1 MCLLET
7 KVLLRIQYVHDWGRG
22 GCFWYGMGRL
32 RIIGDSGR
40 TWERISRVC
49 DSRVMGLDV
58 DMLFGYRLGQLVFN

>member
-1 MCLLET
+1 
-7 KVLLRIQYVHDWGRG
+7 
-22 GCFWYGMGRL
+22 MGRL